1 LPPVFF
7 ARRHVSSFL
16 PLTAA
21 GQITLIT
28 GACLVL
34 LVVVGI
40 LYRRLQEQNRRFS
53 TALNN
58 MSQGDVAG
66 ATTQTRASAEVVRDA
81 SEAVDHAV
89 ANLRLE
95 RQVAV

>member
-1 LPPVFF
+1 MF
-7 ARRHVSSFL
+7 SSFL

-28 GACLVL
+28 GACL
-34 LVVVGI
+34 LVVVVI

-66 ATTQTRASAEVVRDA
+66 AATQTRASAAAVRDA
-81 SEAVDHAV
+81 SEAVNHAV

-95 RQVAV
+95 RQGSGLVFVSGKNAYA